1 MIGRLLVLAA
11 LAGCGGC
18 ATEESEIRG
27 AVVVLTEELQVPRCQ
42 LAGASPSAT
51 GTVGANPTTRVV
63 SIELRYEGLSTALT
77 GVHLHAGARTEAG
90 GELVGFALSPS
101 PIRGSVT
108 LEPAAFDAFVTAL
121 DAGGVYVDLH
131 TASCPAGAL
140 RAQVY

>member
-1 MIGRLLVLAA
+1 MATAA
-11 LAGCGGC
+11 CSPTTG
-18 ATEESEIRG
+18 
-27 AVVVLTEELQVPRCQ
+27 
-42 LAGASPSAT
+42 PSA
-51 GTVGANPTTRVV
+51 GGDGKQLTVGFAQVGAESAWRTANSK
-63 SIELRYEGLSTALT
+63 SIQEEAENR
-77 GVHLHAGARTEAG
+77 AR